1 MRHATEDENHEE
13 IGLHCRWGR
22 RRAGGRKCH
31 IVNCFG
37 PGGGVVFCEGRAG
50 SGAVDGHRGE
60 TVEVPVFRF
69 YFDGEKTPRLTV
81 RPRDFGNIAE
91 LPKPLADAF
100 CAEEHKRPFRIVRSF
115 VPMEYRTGCR
125 ITSSIALR
133 GKSPNGGWGHVMY
146 HHYDSAEG
154 LVTYDSRRKIG
165 PLAKVF
171 EHPLGIKSTMQ
182 ERTGCGGKV
191 PPRSETELFTSSEY
205 GTLVETSLE
214 FPSANPS
221 MSTNIWLAYEFDGV
235 RTVEAPIGT
244 FFGCEMPTTR
254 THLKTALIAVDNT
267 TSTLRLANRF
277 PMPFFR
283 SCRVVLM
290 NRGTEPASY
299 TVKIGVNRSLRYD
312 PAKTGVFTAS
322 KYYSKTR
329 NQMHQNARI
338 GRLVGRGLMAYGTI
352 SGYDFAKS
360 PWGVCEGDVRCFL
373 DELPPVRPLRSGA
386 WLCQ

>member
-125 ITSSIALR
+125 ITGSIALR

-221 MSTNIWLAYEFDGV
+221 MSTNIWLAY
-235 RTVEAPIGT
+235 
-244 FFGCEMPTTR
+244 
-254 THLKTALIAVDNT
+254 
-267 TSTLRLANRF
+267 
-277 PMPFFR
+277 
-283 SCRVVLM
+283 
-290 NRGTEPASY
+290 
-299 TVKIGVNRSLRYD
+299 
-312 PAKTGVFTAS
+312 
-322 KYYSKTR
+322 YSKTR